1 MKIKYRPELDGLRA
15 LAVLAVMIYH
25 ADNKLLR
32 GGYIGVDIF
41 FVISGF
47 LITSIIIKE
56 ININSKFSFFN
67 FYERRFRRIIP
78 ALIIVI
84 FFSIIASW
92 FILTPTSFVDFAK
105 SIQYTLLFSSN
116 FFFYFSEIEYAAESS
131 LLKPLLH
138 TWSLAIE
145 EQYYL
150 LFPILIYIIKKYLK
164 EYLLTLLIIVFFI
177 SLGIANYLAFYNP
190 SLNFFM
196 LQTRG
201 WELITGA
208 FLAVIKFNKIKNNN
222 FFVSNL
228 ITFSSFVIIS
238 LSFIYFNNNTLH
250 PSLLTTLPVIS
261 TCLIIHFSNEN
272 NIIKKILSIKI
283 FVFIGLISY
292 SLYLWHYP
300 IFSFARHLNMF
311 DTALQK
317 ISFFLLTVFF
327 SILSYFLVEKRCRD
341 KEIKFKK
348 IFITFIFFIIII
360 FVSSNII
367 INKQGYYK
375 RDKIISNFGI
385 KINDYVLDQ
394 GYYIKNHFFNFSKN
408 YVPDNFKNN
417 NAKMN
422 ILFVGNS
429 FSVSLVQSLEFNKN
443 LFKDF
448 NFNLISPIKRSEKI
462 AYSVGCFEKF
472 LISNQFFCEES
483 GFDFTDNIL
492 KQYSL
497 ADLIILST
505 RWDQDNIDSLKNI
518 ISTLKSNNKKILI
531 INMPLILEPFT
542 FKGINLYDYFV
553 LQNRRLPDS
562 NELMELEKIVF
573 SDLNNSNYFLN
584 LRKINDE
591 LEKFSKLYNIKI
603 LKTEDFQCDKINKRC
618 FLTDGNSKKLYID
631 DMHFTNEGASFFG
644 KLIYEKQWFDI
655 D

>member
-25 ADNKLLR
+25 TDDKLLR

-47 LITSIIIKE
+47 LITSIILKE
-56 ININSKFSFFN
+56 ININSKFSFYN

-92 FILTPTSFVDFAK
+92 FILTPTSFVELAK

-150 LFPILIYIIKKYLK
+150 LFPILIYGIKKYFK
-164 EYLLTLLIIVFFI
+164 KYLSTLLIIFFFI
-177 SLGIANYLAFYNP
+177 SLAIANYLAFYNP

-201 WELITGA
+201 WELIAGS
-208 FLAVIKFNKIKNNN
+208 FLAYIKVIKIKNNN

-228 ITFSSFVIIS
+228 ITFSSFVIII
-238 LSFIYFNNNTLH
+238 LSFIYFNDNILH
-250 PSLLTTLPVIS
+250 PSILTTLPVIS

-341 KEIKFKK
+341 KKIKFKK

-417 NAKMN
+417 DSKMN

-429 FSVSLVQSLEFNKN
+429 FSISLVQSLEFNKN

-448 NFNLISPIKRSEKI
+448 NFNLISPIKRTEKI
-462 AYSVGCFEKF
+462 NYSVGCFEKF

-553 LQNRRLPDS
+553 LQNRRLPES

-573 SDLNNSNYFLN
+573 RDLNNSNYFLN
-584 LRKINDE
+584 LRKINDD